1 MDEEVINH
9 GCTRMNTDFGIVQAP
24 DIRVHPCP
32 SVVIIVLAVVLTGC
46 ATKESARREAEKK
59 AMIATQQS
67 AMAAQANQEPAVWFR
82 GDVRNQ
88 RVPWTEGLTLAE
100 ALVAAQY
107 TWNWDPRRITLTR
120 QGQAFTIDP
129 RRLLRG
135 QDNPELEPGDL
146 IEVRH

>member
-1 MDEEVINH
+1 
-9 GCTRMNTDFGIVQAP
+9 
-24 DIRVHPCP
+24 
-32 SVVIIVLAVVLTGC
+32 VVFLLLAVVLTGC
-46 ATKESARREAEKK
+46 VTKGTARREAEK

-107 TWNWDPRRITLTR
+107 TGNWDPHRITLTR
-120 QGQAFTIDP
+120 QGEVFTINP

-146 IEVRH
+146 IDVRH

>member
-1 MDEEVINH
+1 
-9 GCTRMNTDFGIVQAP
+9 
-24 DIRVHPCP
+24 
-32 SVVIIVLAVVLTGC
+32 VVVLLLAVVLTGC
-46 ATKESARREAEKK
+46 VTEEAARREAEKK
-59 AMIATQQS
+59 AFIATQQS
-67 AMAAQANQEPAVWFR
+67 AMAAQATQEPAVWFR
-82 GDVRNQ
+82 GSVRNQ

-107 TWNWDPRRITLTR
+107 TGNWDPHRITLTR
-120 QGQAFTIDP
+120 QGQIFVINP

>member
-1 MDEEVINH
+1 MKAALVILLLALALN
-9 GCTRMNTDFGIVQAP
+9 GCT
-24 DIRVHPCP
+24 
-32 SVVIIVLAVVLTGC
+32 
-46 ATKESARREAEKK
+46 TKEAARREADKK
-59 AMIATQQS
+59 AFIATQQS

-107 TWNWDPRRITLTR
+107 IGNWDPHRITLTR
-120 QGQAFTIDP
+120 QGEAFVINP

>member
-1 MDEEVINH
+1 MKTALIMLLFALALN
-9 GCTRMNTDFGIVQAP
+9 GCT
-24 DIRVHPCP
+24 
-32 SVVIIVLAVVLTGC
+32 
-46 ATKESARREAEKK
+46 TKEAARREADKK
-59 AMIATQQS
+59 AFIATQQS

-107 TWNWDPRRITLTR
+107 TGNWDPHRITLTR
-120 QGQAFTIDP
+120 QGEIFVINP

-135 QDNPELEPGDL
+135 QDNPELELGDL